1 MPKGEQGAPTRLVV
15 DFVGGRVGYQF
26 RRGSGRNHGLAK
38 AVGLSGKYVPTVIDA
53 TAGLGRDAFL
63 LASLGMKVTLIERR
77 REVHD
82 LLAAGLAAAQAA
94 GPALAQ
100 VVARMTLLS
109 GDARELLGSLEADVI
124 VVDPMHP
131 AGRGSAL
138 AKGEMRTLRALVGTD
153 PDALDLMQVA
163 LRRARRRVVLKWPR
177 HAAPLAGLPEPSHRI
192 LGKTVRYDVF
202 MMPAARP
209 S

>member
-1 MPKGEQGAPTRLVV
+1 MPTGERPAPPRLVV

-26 RRGSGRNHGLAK
+26 RRGSGRNHALAK
-38 AVGLSGKYVPTVIDA
+38 AVGLSGKYIPSVIDA

-63 LASLGMKVTLIERR
+63 LASLGMPVTLIERR

-82 LLAAGLAAAQAA
+82 LLAAGLAAAQAEN
-94 GPALAQ
+94 PALAE

-109 GDARELLGSLEADVI
+109 GDARELLGGLEADVI

-131 AGRGSAL
+131 PGRGSAL

-153 PDALDLMQVA
+153 PDALELVQVA

-177 HAAPLAGLPEPSHRI
+177 YAAPLAGLPQPSHRI

-202 MMPAARP
+202 MVSATGR